1 MHKFPVSL
9 MKKPA
14 VFLDRDGVLN
24 EDSGYVFL
32 PANLKW
38 IEGAREAVKA
48 INEAG
53 YLAFVVTN
61 QSGVARGFF
70 EEIDVQQLHGW
81 MAGEL
86 ATIGARID
94 AFEYCPD
101 HPEAVVERYRRVSVR
116 RKPGPGMITDLISRY
131 DVDTS
136 RSFLIGDKQI
146 DMQAARAAGIKGY
159 LFSGGN
165 LCTFVKSILAGKQR
179 EFCHPEDSGQS
190 CP

>member
-1 MHKFPVSL
+1 

-24 EDSGYVFL
+24 EDSGYVFR
-32 PANLKW
+32 PADLKW
-38 IEGAREAVKA
+38 VEGAREAVKA

-53 YLAFVVTN
+53 YLVFVVTN
-61 QSGVARGFF
+61 QSGVARGLY
-70 EEIDVQQLHGW
+70 EESDVQRLHAW
-81 MAGEL
+81 MANEL

-101 HPEAVVERYRRVSVR
+101 HPDAVVERYRRASVR

-136 RSFLIGDKQI
+136 RSLLIGDRQI
-146 DMQAARAAGIKGY
+146 DMEAAHAAGIKGY

-165 LCTFVKSILAGKQR
+165 LCTFVRSILASKPLECG
-179 EFCHPEDSGQS
+179 HPDGNEQPIPGTSFED
-190 CP
+190 